1 MDYAYALASA
11 DTGVGVTEWMSMP
24 IVKMFEWGPVVA
36 ERQKQMGKG
45 MKKGLRKK
53 DYFQEKKILEF
64 RKEKR

>member
-24 IVKMFEWGPVVA
+24 IVEMFEWGSVVA
-36 ERQKQMGKG
+36 ERHKQMEKD
-45 MKKGLRKK
+45 MKEGLRKK
-53 DYFQEKKILEF
+53 DYFEEKKILEF

>member
-11 DTGVGVTEWMSMP
+11 DTGVGVTEWMSVP
-24 IVKMFEWGPVVA
+24 IVKMFEQGSVVA
-36 ERQKQMGKG
+36 ERQKQMEKG

>member
-11 DTGVGVTEWMSMP
+11 DTGVGVTEWMSVP
-24 IVKMFEWGPVVA
+24 IVKMFEWGSVVA
-36 ERQKQMGKG
+36 ERQKQMEKG
-45 MKKGLRKK
+45 MKKGLWKK